1 MIFRQFKV
9 GELKS
14 SLVKDILLTS
24 NTFHSSY
31 RNYERIKKGEVK
43 IEKILTGFK
52 ILINYNG
59 KINDFVIKKVFRKI
73 GGNWIY
79 YIWKSQGEVNFKK
92 MINIFNKRKQYI
104 KAHTS
109 MRFLQKYYSNA
120 FFRFYDKY
128 IHVKRNISK
137 FSFLLDS

>member
-92 MINIFNKRKQYI
+92 MINIFNERKHYL
-104 KAHTS
+104 KDHTT
-109 MRFLQKYYSNA
+109 MKFLQKYYQML
-120 FFRFYDKY
+120 
-128 IHVKRNISK
+128 
-137 FSFLLDS
+137 FLDFIINLFIQKEI